1 LLLANIKILILRVLE
16 NGRKAPTL
24 NKKTL
29 LTKVQHSARDKFC
42 TNDNLKIACW
52 GRCLIGF
59 ICKRKS
65 HQKLETRL
73 ARSEDTIKFNAFRLL
88 LMKH

>member
-1 LLLANIKILILRVLE
+1 LLLAYIKILIRVLE

-29 LTKVQHSARDKFC
+29 ITKVQHSGIDKMFC
-42 TNDNLKIACW
+42 KNVNLKMAWW

-59 ICKRKS
+59 ICMGKS
-65 HQKLETRL
+65 HQKLETQL
-73 ARSEDTIKFNAFRLL
+73 ASSEDTVKFNAF
-88 LMKH
+88 